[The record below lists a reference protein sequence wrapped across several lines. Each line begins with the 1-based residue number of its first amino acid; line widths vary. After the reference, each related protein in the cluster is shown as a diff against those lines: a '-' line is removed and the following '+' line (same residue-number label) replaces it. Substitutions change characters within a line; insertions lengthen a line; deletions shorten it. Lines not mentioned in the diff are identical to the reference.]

1 MEAPACGGAPRGA
14 TMRAA
19 TARTLAP
26 ASGHDP
32 RFGRRRA
39 AASSRPWSSVPTLH
53 GSSSSS
59 SGTPR
64 VCARRWSRSRSVVSA
79 TSTTPTASTRE
90 GESGDARGDVPG
102 APAASPTRG
111 ADADASASNRDGDD
125 RSLERPSLTPGQRR
139 AAEKKAIHAKRHPNG
154 HAKDVSLHLR
164 AKAKAR
170 RGDKQ
175 GALEELRRGVAR
187 FPKNAHIG
195 VSFARALAD
204 DFDAAD
210 AHGEARALENALKHL
225 DALEEATKEDKEDA
239 MAVNSTSASVMYQLR
254 GVLEARRLELFASSE
269 ASDPGSRAD
278 KKTAPSARRV
288 RAAFEA
294 SVALDPEHWAAWHAW
309 GIFEMR
315 RGRANKARRLLR
327 EARRSDPRRA
337 RTLQTLAALEASFL
351 LNAIGGTR
359 SNAAALASARSL
371 FAEAIALDATHA
383 PSYTAWAT
391 MEARA
396 GNLTR
401 AARVFREGEEAT
413 RDAARDVARFDYSF
427 FREKNFLPRR
437 EVRDDDDDDLRKI
450 DRDGDPLF
458 SRSALLAAYGAFEA
472 KRAPGSSKTRSHAR
486 TLFREACDLCR
497 LNPRAFAAWAAA
509 EMAFQKHDATRVSGM
524 NVSLSSQEQ
533 TTTTSPALRVLE
545 EALRTH
551 PGNER
556 LLHARASAFRLAGD
570 ADRAVARLES
580 LLRSSDRFARNPK
593 TWHALGSALRDA
605 GRFDDAVDAFE
616 RGAFCESQKNDDD
629 RRVNLPCL
637 TSAAAEAARGGDA
650 ARARRLFARGS
661 ALASPRADALR
672 PFDAVSSAF
681 ETADGASIGGFTPL
695 ASVDGDGRERY
706 TTREGSRD
714 GAVNERRSFK
724 KNADGETFWCAPTDF
739 ERCAHLRLWAAFEKR
754 DGRNTTA
761 RALFARA
768 SAANPA
774 DALVWLQWGQFERR
788 VEGIETARARFKTG
802 VARVSR
808 PTKSRAFLYQAWAD
822 LEVAAFDLKAARD
835 VYERA
840 TAAHPASPEL
850 FLAFGAFLE
859 DHREAL
865 AEDETTTTSKA
876 SFCFARAAELA
887 AGTAFFRTVRDVR
900 RAYGHL
906 EEARGA
912 EEREPLSFD
921 GSDENAR
928 GLGMAEW

>member
-1 MEAPACGGAPRGA
+1 
-14 TMRAA
+14 MRAA
-19 TARTLAP
+19 AARTLAP
-26 ASGHDP
+26 ASGYDP
-32 RFGRRRA
+32 RGGRRRA

-53 GSSSSS
+53 GSSPSS

-79 TSTTPTASTRE
+79 TSATPTASTRE
-90 GESGDARGDVPG
+90 GESGDAREDVPG

-111 ADADASASNRDGDD
+111 ADADASASNRDNDD
-125 RSLERPSLTPGQRR
+125 RSQVSRPSLTPGQRR

-170 RGDKQ
+170 RGDKK
-175 GALEELRRGVAR
+175 GALDELRRGVAR
-187 FPKNAHIG
+187 FPKNTHIG

-210 AHGEARALENALKHL
+210 ADGEARALESALKHL
-225 DALEEATKEDKEDA
+225 DALEEATKEDKEDVNS
-239 MAVNSTSASVMYQLR
+239 AVNCTSASVMHQLR
-254 GVLEARRLELFASSE
+254 GVLEARRLELFAVSE
-269 ASDPGSRAD
+269 ASDMGSRAE
-278 KKTAPSARRV
+278 KKTASREEAAPSARRV

-337 RTLQTLAALEASFL
+337 RTLQTLAALEASFI
-351 LNAIGGTR
+351 LNTIGGTG

-413 RDAARDVARFDYSF
+413 RDAARDANRFDF
-427 FREKNFLPRR
+427 FRESSG
-437 EVRDDDDDDLRKI
+437 VRDGSSGSSDDSPKERI

-458 SRSALLAAYGAFEA
+458 SRSALLTAYGAFEA

-486 TLFREACDLCR
+486 TLFREACDACR
-497 LNPRAFAAWAAA
+497 RNPRAYAAWAAA
-509 EMAFQKHDATRVSGM
+509 EMAFEKHDATRVSGT
-524 NVSLSSQEQ
+524 NVPVLSIRQEE
-533 TTTTSPALRVLE
+533 TTTKTTSPALRVLE
-545 EALRTH
+545 EALETH

-570 ADRAVARLES
+570 AESAVVALEA
-580 LLRSSDRFARNPK
+580 LLRSNAKFGRNPK

-616 RGAFCESQKNDDD
+616 KGAFCEAHDREDD
-629 RRVNLPCL
+629 RRLNLPCL

-650 ARARRLFARGS
+650 GRARRLFARGS

-672 PFDAVSSAF
+672 PFDAVFDAAF
-681 ETADGASIGGFTPL
+681 ETEHGTSIGSPV

-706 TTREGSRD
+706 KQTVREVSRD
-714 GAVNERRSFK
+714 GD
-724 KNADGETFWCAPTDF
+724 KNDGETSRRAFAPTDF

-768 SAANPA
+768 SAANPS

-788 VEGIETARARFKTG
+788 VEGIETARARFEAG
-802 VARVSR
+802 VKRVGR

-822 LEVAAFDLKAARD
+822 LEVAAFDVKAARD

-840 TAAHPASPEL
+840 VKAHPASPEL

-865 AEDETTTTSKA
+865 ADDDETRDATTSQTTETTSKA
-876 SFCFARAAELA
+876 CFARAAELA

-900 RAYGHL
+900 RAYGHQ
-906 EEARGA
+906 EKEARGA
-912 EEREPLSFD
+912 EETEPLSFD
-921 GSDENAR
+921 GSEEDAR